1 MPGKIPA
8 HIHKNDMNFSKFRK
22 LNKEKSVKTV
32 KTDARHTNVYQRYEV
47 MCEGPNETAK
57 NVRFSP
63 RG

>member
-1 MPGKIPA
+1 
-8 HIHKNDMNFSKFRK
+8 MNFSKFRK

>member
-8 HIHKNDMNFSKFRK
+8 HICKSDINFSEFRK
-22 LNKEKSVKTV
+22 VNKEKSVKTV
-32 KTDARHTNVYQRYEV
+32 KTDARHTNVYQRYKV

-63 RG
+63 PG

>member
-8 HIHKNDMNFSKFRK
+8 HIHKNDMNFSGFRK
-22 LNKEKSVKTV
+22 LNKEKSVKTE
-32 KTDARHTNVYQRYEV
+32 KTDAHHTNVYQRYEV

-63 RG
+63 PG

>member
-1 MPGKIPA
+1 
-8 HIHKNDMNFSKFRK
+8 MNFSGFRK

-32 KTDARHTNVYQRYEV
+32 KTDAHHTNVYQRYEV

>member
-1 MPGKIPA
+1 
-8 HIHKNDMNFSKFRK
+8 MNFSGFRK

-32 KTDARHTNVYQRYEV
+32 KTDARHTNVYQHYKV

>member
-1 MPGKIPA
+1 
-8 HIHKNDMNFSKFRK
+8 MNFSEFRK
-22 LNKEKSVKTV
+22 LNKEKSVETV
-32 KTDARHTNVYQRYEV
+32 KSDVRHTNVYQRYKV

>member
-8 HIHKNDMNFSKFRK
+8 HIRKNNMNFSEFRK

-32 KTDARHTNVYQRYEV
+32 KTDAHRTNVYQRYKI
-47 MCEGPNETAK
+47 MCEGANETAN

-63 RG
+63 PG